1 MGSKET
7 TRNKIETFPEDI
19 RNEID
24 AMLLNNESIS
34 EVVRFLKDKHKIS
47 IDRWTVSLYR
57 RLFLRIDDLSD
68 DTEIVSQSE
77 LNDIQIIENKKRL
90 LEDRIA
96 SCTKRIHE
104 IQAMNRRR
112 FDPKWESFIISYTD
126 LVRKMIETLSKLK
139 EDFDNDA
146 EQINNI
152 AKSNLSK
159 IMKCVYETVK
169 TVCPDKIILFK
180 QVLNEKYQE
189 NTKQQERIENANNN

>member
-1 MGSKET
+1 MSCKET
-7 TRNKIETFPEDI
+7 TRNKIETFPIDI

-24 AMLLNNESIS
+24 AMLLNNESIAK
-34 EVVRFLKDKHKIS
+34 VVRFLKENHNIE

-57 RLFLRIDDLSD
+57 RLFLRVDDLES
-68 DTEIVSQSE
+68 DTEIVSQE
-77 LNDIQIIENKKRL
+77 EINNIQIIENKKRL

-96 SCTKRIHE
+96 ACTKRIKE
-104 IQAMNRRR
+104 IQLMNRRR

-126 LVRKMIETLSKLK
+126 LIRKMIETLSKLK

-146 EQINNI
+146 EKINNI

-169 TVCPDKIILFK
+169 VVCPDKLMTFK
-180 QVLNEKYQE
+180 DVLNDKYKE
-189 NTKQQERIENANNN
+189 NAEQERIANDNQ